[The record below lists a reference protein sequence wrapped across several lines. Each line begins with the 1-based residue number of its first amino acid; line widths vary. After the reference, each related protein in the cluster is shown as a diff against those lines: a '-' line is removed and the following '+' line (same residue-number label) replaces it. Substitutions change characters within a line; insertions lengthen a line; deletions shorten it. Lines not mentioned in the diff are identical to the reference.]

1 MQKKTDKFFDK
12 IVRKDYNNELEK
24 ILEKKTFDENTK
36 SMLLSILYKI
46 ETAYKDYEKVKP
58 NVEEKE
64 EFIQAIITTIRNHCD
79 DIRIVKLNST
89 ESEMLGDKTFLV
101 EKNKKR
107 IICYPIERKL
117 LYCIA
122 KINKNEK
129 IIKAN
134 HPIIDRTLSDL
145 INVGNNINTVE
156 PMRDFNGYSWTTIPK
171 EIESIYHN
179 LVYQNIRMLIGY
191 QFLNKWIKNS
201 EFIIDYLENFKD
213 KLEEKYGKERQEEF
227 TNLLNIISVLL
238 VIRYNQK
245 IKTKLEK
252 EKKEVEAKLEK
263 IKDNQS
269 FVQEMTKEKRKLTK
283 QIKQMDETLNN
294 KNLLQ
299 EEYERRNEFLPLKE
313 KIFSVRILSKMMA
326 EEREEKLNKLEKVN
340 RLLNP
345 QNFVKLKKELEIK
358 GYYLKLLDIPN
369 LEEEISETVI
379 ELQKIFLMAYQTK
392 IKTVNTKQELMKL
405 IYEFR
410 YYCLLPVNDRKT
422 IMEIEEIEDKIE
434 QVQRLLIEK
443 AHEIKLIDIFSKEKR
458 IDYQILKNIF
468 YVRVINLEDL
478 YIKLIKEKDGFY
490 IQLFDDNVFE
500 EKIGIG
506 SMEEINKKDLLL
518 NGNRKVKIFN

>member
-1 MQKKTDKFFDK
+1 
-12 IVRKDYNNELEK
+12 
-24 ILEKKTFDENTK
+24 
-36 SMLLSILYKI
+36 
-46 ETAYKDYEKVKP
+46 
-58 NVEEKE
+58 
-64 EFIQAIITTIRNHCD
+64 
-79 DIRIVKLNST
+79 
-89 ESEMLGDKTFLV
+89 
-101 EKNKKR
+101 
-107 IICYPIERKL
+107 
-117 LYCIA
+117 
-122 KINKNEK
+122 
-129 IIKAN
+129 
-134 HPIIDRTLSDL
+134 
-145 INVGNNINTVE
+145 
-156 PMRDFNGYSWTTIPK
+156 
-171 EIESIYHN
+171 
-179 LVYQNIRMLIGY
+179 
-191 QFLNKWIKNS
+191 
-201 EFIIDYLENFKD
+201 
-213 KLEEKYGKERQEEF
+213 
-227 TNLLNIISVLL
+227 
-238 VIRYNQK
+238 
-245 IKTKLEK
+245 
-252 EKKEVEAKLEK
+252 
-263 IKDNQS
+263 
-269 FVQEMTKEKRKLTK
+269 
-283 QIKQMDETLNN
+283 
-294 KNLLQ
+294 
-299 EEYERRNEFLPLKE
+299 
-313 KIFSVRILSKMMA
+313 MA